1 MVEVEDK
8 MNVEM
13 YRFPVLSDGYYAV
26 EKQFLEFNSQYRN
39 GEKLDIEQLD
49 WMDWANTILLTTS

>member
-1 MVEVEDK
+1 